1 MRNMRSPS
9 KWRVS
14 AFTGSTGPGLRRV
27 AEGPVVLLIGGRSK
41 AAGREGALVL
51 GAFEEGE
58 NWRLGKSLETPEK
71 IRNLQRK
78 LYRKAK
84 DEPEY
89 RFYLLYDTICRDDI
103 LATAYNEARE
113 NRGAERVNDFETPG
127 SRIY

>member
-14 AFTGSTGPGLRRV
+14 ASAGSMGPGLWRV
-27 AEGPVVLLIGGRSK
+27 AEGPVVPLIGGRSK

-51 GAFEEGE
+51 GASEEGE
-58 NWRLGKSLETPEK
+58 NRRLGKSLETPEK

-84 DEPEY
+84 DEQG
-89 RFYLLYDTICRDDI
+89 RWTGNTTVL
-103 LATAYNEARE
+103 
-113 NRGAERVNDFETPG
+113 G
-127 SRIY
+127 